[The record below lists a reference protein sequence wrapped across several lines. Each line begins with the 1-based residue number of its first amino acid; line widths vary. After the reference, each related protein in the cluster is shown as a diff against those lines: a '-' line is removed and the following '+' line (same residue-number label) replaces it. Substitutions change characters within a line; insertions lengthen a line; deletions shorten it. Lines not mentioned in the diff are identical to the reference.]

1 MSKPLIIVESPA
13 KARTIAGFLGSG
25 YVVESSIGHIR
36 DLPRNA
42 AEVPTSHRQQP
53 WAKLGVDVDHDFK
66 PLYIVPREK
75 KEQIKKLKAALE
87 DASEVY
93 LATDEDREGESIA
106 WHLLEVLKPKVPVRR
121 MVFHEITPEAIS
133 RALEQPR
140 DIDDRLVDAQ
150 EARRILDRLYGYEV
164 SPVLWKKVQ
173 PKLSAGRVQSVAVR
187 VVVVRERERMA
198 FRSASFW
205 DLEGLFRTAGG
216 DSFTATMVM
225 LDGRRL
231 ATGKDFSEVG
241 MLTGD
246 TLLLDEDAAVALAER
261 LTAAAMQVRSVT
273 RKPYRRSPYPPF
285 RTSTLQQEAGHKLR
299 FGTSRTMRAAQRL
312 YENGYITY
320 MRTDS
325 TDLSE
330 TAVAAARR
338 QIAEMY
344 GKDYVPGQPRMYKS
358 TVKNAQEAHEAI
370 RPTGETFRTPEQ
382 VAAEI
387 DGDEAAVYELIWKR
401 TIASQMTDAVGES
414 MQVRVGGTSSV
425 GEDAEFATS
434 GKVIEF
440 PGFLRAYVEGSDD
453 PDADLDD
460 QERRLPPLLEK
471 DPLGLERIE
480 AKGHDTKPPVRF
492 TEASLVRQLEELGVG
507 RPSTYASIIT
517 TIQDRGYVWK
527 KASAL
532 VPSFTAFAKVTL
544 LERHFPNLV
553 DYAFTARMESDLDM
567 IARGEEAS
575 APWLGRFY
583 FGNGTP
589 GLHSMVTDRLA
600 DIDAREINSISIG
613 SDPEG
618 EEIIAR
624 AGRFGPYLQ
633 RGEDKTPIP
642 DQLAPDELT
651 VEKALELLSAPSG
664 DRELGPDP
672 DTGLPVSVR
681 TGRFGPYVQLGEQE
695 ETGKPKRASLF
706 KSMDPEKVTLEVA
719 LQLLSL
725 PRVVGTD
732 PTDDLE
738 ITVLNGRYGPY
749 VKKGDETRSLES
761 EEQLL
766 TITLSK
772 ALELLS
778 QPKRGRGRQT
788 AAPLRELG
796 IDPVSGKPV
805 VLKSGRYGPYVTDG
819 EVNGSLR
826 KGEDPDAITLQ
837 RAAELLQARR
847 DRRK

>member
-121 MVFHEITPEAIS
+121 MVFHEITPEAIG

-246 TLLLDEDAAVALAER
+246 ALLLDEDAAAALAER

-370 RPTGETFRTPEQ
+370 RPTGEAFRTPEQ

-414 MQVRVGGTSSV
+414 MQVRVGGTSSG

-460 QERRLPPLLEK
+460 QERRLPPLVEK
-471 DPLGLERIE
+471 DPLDLERIE

-651 VEKALELLSAPSG
+651 VEKALELLSAPNG

-766 TITLSK
+766 TITLGK

-847 DRRK
+847 HRQK